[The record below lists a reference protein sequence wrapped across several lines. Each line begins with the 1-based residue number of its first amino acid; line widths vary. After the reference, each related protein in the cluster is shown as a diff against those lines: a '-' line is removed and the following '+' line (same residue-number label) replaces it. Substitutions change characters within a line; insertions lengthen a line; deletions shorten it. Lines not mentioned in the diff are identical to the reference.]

1 MNTIRKQLKIPR
13 SRFHE
18 QQRLKEMLRVDHAGE
33 LGAVRIYE
41 GQLAGLAVHR
51 NAKATLGQVQHM
63 HHQEVAHLKH
73 FEKTLPKHDVA
84 PTMLQPIWKVAGTVL
99 GLGTA
104 LWGPK
109 MAHACTAA
117 VETVIDHHY
126 EEQIVTVRQEGDEE
140 LAEKLTQFQSEEVE
154 HRDLALAHGA
164 QDVPMFG
171 VVRGLIEAG
180 CRFAI
185 KVSEKI

>member
-1 MNTIRKQLKIPR
+1 M
-13 SRFHE
+13 
-18 QQRLKEMLRVDHAGE
+18 
-33 LGAVRIYE
+33 
-41 GQLAGLAVHR
+41 
-51 NAKATLGQVQHM
+51 
-63 HHQEVAHLKH
+63 
-73 FEKTLPKHDVA
+73 
-84 PTMLQPIWKVAGTVL
+84 
-99 GLGTA
+99 
-104 LWGPK
+104 
-109 MAHACTAA
+109 
-117 VETVIDHHY
+117 
-126 EEQIVTVRQEGDEE
+126 RQEGDEE